1 MDGFALTLKQRFDA
15 SQKWPILRANLC
27 MRFIYRGADLNA
39 TGARMVT
46 YMNRKNKLLE

>member
-27 MRFIYRGADLNA
+27 MRFIYRRADLNA